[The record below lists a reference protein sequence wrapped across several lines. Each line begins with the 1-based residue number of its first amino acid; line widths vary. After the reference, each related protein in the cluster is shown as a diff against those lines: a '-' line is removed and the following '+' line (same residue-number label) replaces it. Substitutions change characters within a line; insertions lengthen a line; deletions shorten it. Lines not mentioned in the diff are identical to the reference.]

1 MAGLSGDVTVIS
13 KAVGKPF
20 PILLPGHYYK
30 GEGGGGGAGPPS
42 PLGTPMFLKWSGQAG
57 ISDLN
62 DYEAL
67 YSNCVRSL

>member
-1 MAGLSGDVTVIS
+1 MSLLYPKLLAN
-13 KAVGKPF
+13 PF
-20 PILLPGHYYK
+20 PSCYQAIITRGK
-30 GEGGGGGAGPPS
+30 GGGGGGGGGGAGPPS